1 LLKLKDF
8 QDKFQRAILSG
19 DDAILKDIP
28 DGPHETKVN
37 LLGIYRDAYALR
49 LIDVIAADHERLH
62 TYLGDDSF
70 RAMARA
76 YIARYPSCHPNA
88 RWFAQQLPEFL
99 RAHEPYKKQPV
110 LGELAALERALND
123 AFDGADA
130 PVVSMAD
137 LAALPPEIWGGI
149 SFVRHPTATSFA
161 VSTNVGAIWTA
172 LKAGKEPP
180 PAQLS
185 EAPARILV
193 WRHQT
198 TPMFRE
204 MSAEE
209 TMMWEEAGKGARFA
223 DLCTMLAVYNDP
235 ATAPARAAGFLKAW
249 LDAGLLTQVVADRI
263 GVRQ

>member
-1 LLKLKDF
+1 LKLKEF
-8 QDKFQRAILSG
+8 QDKFQRAILAG
-19 DDAILKDIP
+19 DDAILNDIP
-28 DGPHETKVN
+28 DGPHETKAN
-37 LLGIYRDAYALR
+37 LLGIYRDAYPLR

-62 TYLGDDSF
+62 TYLGDDNF

-76 YIARYPSCHPNA
+76 YIARYPSRHPNA
-88 RWFAQQLPEFL
+88 RWFAQRLPEFL
-99 RAHEPYKKQPV
+99 HEQEPYSTQPV
-110 LGELAALERALND
+110 LSELATLDRALNN

-172 LKAGKEPP
+172 LKADKEPP
-180 PAQLS
+180 AAQAS
-185 EAPARILV
+185 ETPTRILV
-193 WRHQT
+193 WRHET

-223 DLCTMLAVYNDP
+223 DLCTMLAVYNNP
-235 ATAPARAAGFLKAW
+235 ASAPARAAGFLKAW
-249 LDAGLLTQVVADRI
+249 LEAGLLTKVVADRL